1 MASYFTRVTQRINCG
16 GFFPGDCPV
25 WASAVGAA
33 AAMQLALPV
42 LFTVEPEEGTVPHP
56 AGLLL
61 RQRSQHEYSQG
72 RDELEAHRRL
82 SPRAGHRQK
91 RAFGSAGSHEQ
102 QQLSTITLPHNIQT
116 FRLTHCVYFQICTDN
131 HQGLNCPSLCIEP
144 LPRSTVVK
152 LSHSFYWM
160 TRQSL
165 LNEPV
170 VMNFFY

>member
-16 GFFPGDCPV
+16 GFNFPGDCPV
-25 WASAVGAA
+25 WASTVGAA

-72 RDELEAHRRL
+72 GDELEAHRRL

-91 RAFGSAGSHEQ
+91 RAFGSAGS
-102 QQLSTITLPHNIQT
+102 QQLSIITIPHS
-116 FRLTHCVYFQICTDN
+116 
-131 HQGLNCPSLCIEP
+131 GSLCQ
-144 LPRSTVVK
+144 
-152 LSHSFYWM
+152 F
-160 TRQSL
+160 
-165 LNEPV
+165 
-170 VMNFFY
+170 